1 MSSPG
6 DIQEVLDEAEKE
18 LRRLKQAD
26 RLAEAA
32 PATFGRLAEDVQA
45 VLDRRQRADRRAARR
60 PTPDRRRSTS

>member
-1 MSSPG
+1 MSEPA

-18 LRRLKQAD
+18 LRRLKQDD

-45 VLDRRQRADRRAARR
+45 VLDRRAARR
-60 PTPDRRRSTS
+60 PAPDRRRSTS